1 MKTICTFVALWLAL
15 GSSSSYADI
24 HGSKK
29 IDIDF
34 TNDTNAQARA
44 TWSEPGKL
52 TVSEEGLGW
61 DGDGAASRDGWIETK
76 PVALGLSWR
85 PTSAIFVRASI
96 QPPPQEYTLGN
107 GKKYTGDAGELYV
120 RYSPDLKH
128 WSTWQP
134 LQRSEPPSTGEAKA
148 GRHYSGTVRVP
159 YREQRVYSQ
168 LVSEYSHLDVPWK
181 SDEEAA
187 VQWIL
192 KRDPDFFSTCIPF
205 IGYAEFLFEGEFR
218 GGQRIKTLH
227 VDITYAMSGKQSLP
241 RDGKGNNN
249 PHGPWRHED
258 RSSPKTGQDD
268 AANRIQALRSATNSV
283 PPAGDSAR

>member
-1 MKTICTFVALWLAL
+1 MKTITTFVALWMAL
-15 GSSSSYADI
+15 GSSSSHADI
-24 HGSKK
+24 QGSKK
-29 IDIDF
+29 VDIDF
-34 TNDTNAQARA
+34 TNETNAQARA

-61 DGDGAASRDGWIETK
+61 DGDGAASRDGWIETM

-85 PTSAIFVRASI
+85 PTSAISVRVSI
-96 QPPPQEYTLGN
+96 QPSPQEYTLGN

-128 WSTWQP
+128 WSSWQA
-134 LQRSEPPSTGEAKA
+134 LQRSEPPSTGETKA
-148 GRHYSGTVRVP
+148 GRCYNGTVRVP
-159 YREQRVYSQ
+159 YREQSVYNQ

-192 KRDPDFFSTCIPF
+192 KRDPDFFSKYIPF

-218 GGQRIKTLH
+218 GGQRIKTLR
-227 VDITYAMSGKQSLP
+227 VDIAYAMGGKHSLP
-241 RDGKGNNN
+241 RDDKGYNN

-268 AANRIQALRSATNSV
+268 AADRLQTLRSATNSV
-283 PPAGDSAR
+283 PPAGDSSR